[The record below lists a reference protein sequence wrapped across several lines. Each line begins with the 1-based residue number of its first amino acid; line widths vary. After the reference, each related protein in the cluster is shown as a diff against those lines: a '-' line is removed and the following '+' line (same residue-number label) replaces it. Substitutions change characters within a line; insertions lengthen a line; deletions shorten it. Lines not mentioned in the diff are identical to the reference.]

1 MFDPELFPTF
11 GELLVYLRKR
21 ARLTQDELGRAVG
34 YSREHISRL
43 EKNQRQPA
51 VTTVAALFVPALG
64 VQPGSELTARLLQLA
79 SSTNIETQSRPSPRS
94 PRRRVLSDAPGK
106 AGRRSVISAATKTAH
121 LPTPLL
127 PLVGR
132 ARELDAVRA
141 LLRKTSVHLLTLLGP
156 PGVGKT
162 RLALQ
167 AASQTSL
174 DLRDGARFIE
184 LAAIHDPAQVAAGIR
199 QALGVVEPISESADA
214 EGKSLRDY
222 LRDKQMLLVLDNFEQ
237 VLPAALLLADLLSAA
252 PYLKIMVTSRAALQL
267 YGEHEFH
274 VPPLAVPDLAQL
286 PALDALGEI
295 PAVAL
300 FAERVRAIQPNF
312 KLAAQN
318 ALAVATICVRLDGLP
333 LALELAAAQIRLF
346 TPQDLAARLV
356 HRLSTLTRGARNL
369 PPRQQ
374 TLRGALEWSYNLLES
389 KDKQVF
395 AQLGVFRGGFD
406 QAAAEW
412 VCPGADLL
420 PLVESSLVQVRHPP
434 SFDERQ
440 AGESRFIMLETIREF
455 ALEQLAA
462 IGKEGHVRKRHA
474 HYYLELAERAEPHL
488 FTAEQKPW
496 LKRLDVERDN
506 FNAALEWLMSSED
519 RKSSRQ
525 RSRTRVTRFWRNEVS
540 LRLCVA
546 LYKFWR
552 YRGYLPEGY
561 QWTRRA
567 LELEQSSQRR
577 VSPRVRA
584 RALWGLGLL
593 SALLRQEQEAAVRLE
608 ASLRLWEREED
619 ARGIADTLTALGTL
633 ANERGEFE
641 RAIRLQRQALA
652 LYQEEGDL
660 SGMKYA
666 HNQLGESLR
675 SGGLYETSREQYEAS
690 RRLSAQLGNP
700 RAVAVAQINLAQTER
715 ARGNHAAAREHLST
729 SLAFFVEIGDSIN
742 IAIGLIQLASIA
754 LETNSKHRWRA
765 AAQGLGFAQK
775 LLRETGG
782 TLWAADRIHYERVIE
797 TCRAALGEDL
807 FETEQEKG
815 QALTLEQALAR
826 VE

>member
-1 MFDPELFPTF
+1 MFDPEFFPTF
-11 GELLVYLRKR
+11 GELLIYLRKR

-43 EKNQRQPA
+43 EKNQRQPD

-64 VQPGSELTARLLQLA
+64 VEPESELTARLLRLA
-79 SSTNIETQSRPSPRS
+79 STTGIEMHWVPSQRS
-94 PRRRVLSDAPGK
+94 SERRMPFHGAGK
-106 AGRRSVISAATKTAH
+106 TSRRSLSRARQNIPPPPIAI
-121 LPTPLL
+121 L

-141 LLRKTSVHLLTLLGP
+141 LVRKASVRLLTLLGP

-174 DLRDGARFIE
+174 DLRDGAPFIE
-184 LAAIHDPAQVAAGIR
+184 LAAIHDPAQVAVGIR
-199 QALGVVEPISESADA
+199 QALGVVEPRREDADA
-214 EGKSLRDY
+214 EGKTLREY

-237 VLPAALLLADLLSAA
+237 VLPAAPLLADLLSAA
-252 PYLKIMVTSRAALQL
+252 PHLKIMVTSRSALQL
-267 YGEHEFH
+267 YGEHEFR

-286 PALDALGEI
+286 PPLDTLGDI

-300 FAERVRAIQPNF
+300 FVERVRAIQPDF
-312 KLAAQN
+312 KLTVQN

-346 TPQDLAARLV
+346 APQELAARLV
-356 HRLSTLTRGARNL
+356 HRLSTLTRGARNV

-374 TLRGALEWSYNLLES
+374 TLRGALDWSYNLLES
-389 KDKQVF
+389 KHKQVF
-395 AQLGVFRGGFD
+395 AELGVLRGGFD
-406 QAAAEW
+406 QAAAEA

-420 PLVESSLVQVRHPP
+420 PLVEGSLVQVRHAP
-434 SFDERQ
+434 SSDEMQ
-440 AGESRFIMLETIREF
+440 AGESRFMMLETIREF

-462 IGKEGHVRKRHA
+462 SGKEGHVRKRHA
-474 HYYLELAERAEPHL
+474 QYYLELAERAEPHL

-506 FNAALEWLMSSED
+506 FNAALEWLLESDE
-519 RKSSRQ
+519 RQ
-525 RSRTRVTRFWRNEVS
+525 SNRQWSGPRVTRLWRNEVS

-552 YRGYLPEGY
+552 YRSYLLDGYH
-561 QWTRRA
+561 WTRRA
-567 LELEQSSQRR
+567 LEGEQSGQRR
-577 VSPRVRA
+577 VSPRLRA

-633 ANERGEFE
+633 ANERGDFE
-641 RAIRLQRQALA
+641 RAILLQRQALA

-675 SGGLYETSREQYEAS
+675 SGGLYETSHEQYEAS

-715 ARGNHAAAREHLST
+715 ARGNYAAAREHLRP
-729 SLAFFVEIGDSIN
+729 SLAFFVEIGDLIN

-754 LETNSKHRWRA
+754 LETNSKPRWRA

-782 TLWAADRIHYERVIE
+782 TLWAADRIQYERVVE
-797 TCRAALGEDL
+797 TCRAALGAQL

-815 QALTLEQALAR
+815 QVLTLEQALAR